1 MQTKGVL
8 KNLFLFVLS
17 GVVTTLPLS
26 AASYTWDGG
35 GTDGNWTTAGNWVG
49 DVPPV
54 GASTNDLSF
63 AGTTRTLTTNNIS
76 VTNRFRYI
84 TFDTNAGNFTLS
96 LASTTSL
103 YGGITNF
110 SSSSQIISSSTL
122 YLATGNTMHGINT
135 FGGEMT
141 ISSVV
146 SGTTGAV
153 LTKLGSSTLTLSGVN
168 SFVGGLDVAEGTLKA
183 GSTQANPYGS
193 GKGNLSISNGA
204 VFDVNGIGASAN
216 GLNGAGT
223 ILNSAAGN
231 GSFTFG
237 ENNTGGNFR
246 GNFTNTGAGALT
258 LTKVGTGTVVLSGQM
273 SGNMGTALTISG
285 GQLTLSNGFA
295 NNKSSATELRIAG
308 GTLLSQEGASWSGAA
323 NSSVS
328 IGASATNVASL
339 LQVSGGNL
347 DFGGGSFMIGAHAG
361 ATGENKFLM
370 TGGSVTQAVN
380 QIRVGANNGGIM
392 EVSGGVVNALAGI
405 QFGSSGT
412 ATTWTTNAVFRLT
425 GGGVNLNNQSLVL
438 NAGNVP
444 TSLTN
449 QMILGNGTAGSGSLL
464 NFRRFVTTG
473 ASAQAEIHFN
483 GAKVMAGTSAGSD
496 FLNALPGM
504 TTSVKEGGVWVD
516 TGSGSN
522 SVTIAANLLSGSVND
537 GGLIKTGARTLNLSG
552 TNTYRGSTQVR
563 EGTLVVSNTSF
574 TATILSNSTLVN
586 FATPPAIGTTNQV
599 LSGPLDSA
607 SLANP
612 SVTGLSSNT
621 VGTFTNNPNLQ
632 VIVTSASAGPTF
644 RTTYPEGSENT
655 IGPNGLKNLM
665 NYALGGTGPSSTPA
679 LPVLTSDA
687 TSITLT
693 ANIRNSGQGVN
704 VVGQYAYDLAG
715 PWLEDK
721 VSTTTGGSIVAN
733 TKETRFSIQVESG
746 QPRKFLRL
754 KASLP

>member
-17 GVVTTLPLS
+17 GVVTPLPLS

-35 GTDGNWTTAGNWVG
+35 GGDGNWTTAANWVG
-49 DVPPV
+49 DAAPV
-54 GASTNDLSF
+54 GGSTDDLSF
-63 AGTTRTLTTNNIS
+63 AGTTRTSTTDNFPVGTDFRNLTFES
-76 VTNRFRYI
+76 
-84 TFDTNAGNFTLS
+84 NAGAFTLAGS
-96 LASTTSL
+96 NRLDL
-103 YGGITNF
+103 YGSITNL
-110 SSSSQIISSSTL
+110 SANLQTVSLPL
-122 YLATGNTMHGINT
+122 YLQNANTAYAVNTGSGA
-135 FGGEMT
+135 GMT
-141 ISSVV
+141 ISGVV
-146 SGTTGAV
+146 SGNTGAV
-153 LTKLGSSTLTLSGVN
+153 LTKLGSSTLTLSAAN
-168 SFVGGLDVAEGTLKA
+168 TLAGGFDVAGGTLKMGNA
-183 GSTQANPYGS
+183 SANAYGS
-193 GKGNLSISNGA
+193 GKGDLSISNGA
-204 VFDVNGIGASAN
+204 VFDVNGLAVRNN

-223 ILNSAAGN
+223 ILNSAAAN
-231 GSFTFG
+231 GSFQFG

-246 GNFTNTGAGALT
+246 GNFTNTGAGSLT

-273 SGNMGTALTISG
+273 SGNMGSALTISG

-295 NNKSSATELRIAG
+295 NNKSSATELRITG
-308 GTLLSQEGASWSGAA
+308 GTLLSQEGVSWSGAA

-328 IGASATNVASL
+328 IGYSATSTASL

-361 ATGENKFLM
+361 ATGENKFLI

-405 QFGSSGT
+405 QFGSSGS

-425 GGGVNLNNQSLVL
+425 GGEVNLNNQSLVL

-449 QMILGNGTAGSGSLL
+449 QLILGNGTAGSGSLL

-483 GAKVMAGTSAGSD
+483 GAKVMAGTSAGAD

-552 TNTYRGSTQVR
+552 TNTYKGSTQVR

-574 TATILSNSTLVN
+574 SATILSNSTLVN
-586 FATPPAIGTTNQV
+586 FVSPPAVGTTNNV
-599 LSGPLDSA
+599 LSGPLNIA
-607 SLANP
+607 SLASKN
-612 SVTGLSSNT
+612 VTGLLSNT
-621 VGTFTNNPNLQ
+621 VGILTNNPNLQ

-644 RTTYPEGSENT
+644 GTTYPENSENT
-655 IGPNGLKNLM
+655 VGSNGLKNLM
-665 NYALGGTGPSSTPA
+665 SYALGGTGPTTSPA
-679 LPVLTSDA
+679 LPVLTLEG
-687 TSITLT
+687 TTLKLT
-693 ANIRNSGQGVN
+693 ANIRNSGQGVS
-704 VVGQYAYDLAG
+704 VVGEYAYSLDG
-715 PWLEDK
+715 PWNPVDLNATGAT
-721 VSTTTGGSIVAN
+721 STVPNTTVKA
-733 TKETRFSIQVESG
+733 FSQDIESG

>member
-8 KNLFLFVLS
+8 KNLLLFVLS
-17 GVVTTLPLS
+17 GVVTPLPLF

-35 GTDGNWTTAGNWVG
+35 GTDGNWTTAANWAG
-49 DVPPV
+49 DVAPV

-63 AGTTRTLTTNNIS
+63 AGTTRTSTTDNFAVGTDFRNLTFES
-76 VTNRFRYI
+76 
-84 TFDTNAGNFTLS
+84 NAGAFTLAGS
-96 LASTTSL
+96 NRLDLFGS
-103 YGGITNF
+103 ITNL
-110 SSSSQIISSSTL
+110 SANLQTVSLPL
-122 YLATGNTMHGINT
+122 YLQNANTAYAVNTGSGA
-135 FGGEMT
+135 GMT
-141 ISSVV
+141 ISGVIA
-146 SGTTGAV
+146 GNTGAV
-153 LTKLGSSTLTLSGVN
+153 LTKLGSSTLSLSAAN
-168 SFVGGLDVAEGTLKA
+168 SLAGGFDVAEGTLKM
-183 GSTQANPYGS
+183 GNANANAYGS

-204 VFDVNGIGASAN
+204 VFDVNGLSVRNN

-223 ILNSAAGN
+223 ILNSAAAN

-246 GNFTNTGAGALT
+246 GNFTNTGAGALA

-328 IGASATNVASL
+328 IGSSATSTASL
-339 LQVSGGNL
+339 LHVAGGNL

-405 QFGSSGT
+405 QFGSSGA

-425 GGGVNLNNQSLVL
+425 GGEVNLNNQSLVL

-449 QMILGNGTAGSGSLL
+449 QLILGNGTAGSGSLL

-537 GGLIKTGARTLNLSG
+537 GGLIKTGTRTLNLSG

-586 FATPPAIGTTNQV
+586 FASPPAIGTTNQV

-621 VGTFTNNPNLQ
+621 VGIFTNNPNLQ
-632 VIVTSASAGPTF
+632 VIVTSAPAGPTF

-665 NYALGGTGPSSTPA
+665 SYALGGTGLSSTPA
-679 LPVLTSDA
+679 LPVLTSDG
-687 TSITLT
+687 TSLTLT
-693 ANIRNSGQGVN
+693 ANIRMDGQGVR
-704 VVGQYAYDLAG
+704 VVGEYAYSLDG
-715 PWLEDK
+715 PWNPVDLNATGAT
-721 VSTTTGGSIVAN
+721 STVPDTTVKA
-733 TKETRFSIQVESG
+733 FSQDIESG

>member
-17 GVVTTLPLS
+17 GVVTPLPLF

-35 GTDGNWTTAGNWVG
+35 GTDGNWTTAANWVG
-49 DVPPV
+49 DVAPV

-63 AGTTRTLTTNNIS
+63 AGTTRTSTTDNFAVGTDFRNLTFES
-76 VTNRFRYI
+76 
-84 TFDTNAGNFTLS
+84 NAGAFTLAGS
-96 LASTTSL
+96 NRLDLFGS
-103 YGGITNF
+103 ITNL
-110 SSSSQIISSSTL
+110 SANLQTVSLPL
-122 YLATGNTMHGINT
+122 YLQNANTAYAVNTGSGA
-135 FGGEMT
+135 GMT
-141 ISSVV
+141 ISGVIA
-146 SGTTGAV
+146 GNTGAV
-153 LTKLGSSTLTLSGVN
+153 LTKLGSSTLTLSAAN
-168 SFVGGLDVAEGTLKA
+168 SLAGGFDVAEGTLKMGNA
-183 GSTQANPYGS
+183 SANAFGS

-204 VFDVNGIGASAN
+204 VFDVNGLAVRNN

-223 ILNSAAGN
+223 ILNSAAAN
-231 GSFTFG
+231 GSFQFG

-246 GNFTNTGAGALT
+246 GNFTNTGAGSLA

-273 SGNMGTALTISG
+273 SGNMGTALAISG

-328 IGASATNVASL
+328 IGSSATSTASL
-339 LQVSGGNL
+339 LHVAGGNL

-405 QFGSSGT
+405 QFGSSGA

-425 GGGVNLNNQSLVL
+425 GGEVNLNNQSLVL

-449 QMILGNGTAGSGSLL
+449 QLILGNGTAGSGSLL

-516 TGSGSN
+516 TGSGSS

-612 SVTGLSSNT
+612 SVMGLSSNT

-665 NYALGGTGPSSTPA
+665 NYALGGTGLSSTPA
-679 LPVLTSDA
+679 LPVLTSDG
-687 TSITLT
+687 TSLTLT
-693 ANIRNSGQGVN
+693 ANIRMDGQGVR
-704 VVGQYAYDLAG
+704 VVGEYAYSLDGPWNPVDLAATG
-715 PWLEDK
+715 AT
-721 VSTTTGGSIVAN
+721 STVPN
-733 TKETRFSIQVESG
+733 TSVKAFSQAIESG

>member
-17 GVVTTLPLS
+17 GVVTPLPLF

-35 GTDGNWTTAGNWVG
+35 GTDGNWTTAANWVG
-49 DVPPV
+49 DVAPV
-54 GASTNDLSF
+54 GASTDDLSF
-63 AGTTRTLTTNNIS
+63 AGTTRTSTANNFPVGTDFRNLTFES
-76 VTNRFRYI
+76 
-84 TFDTNAGNFTLS
+84 NAGAFTLAGS
-96 LASTTSL
+96 NRLDLFGS
-103 YGGITNF
+103 ITNL
-110 SSSSQIISSSTL
+110 SANLQTVSLPL
-122 YLATGNTMHGINT
+122 YLQNANTAYAVNTGSGA
-135 FGGEMT
+135 GMT
-141 ISSVV
+141 ISGVIA
-146 SGTTGAV
+146 GNTGAV
-153 LTKLGSSTLTLSGVN
+153 LTKLGSSTLTLSAAN
-168 SFVGGLDVAEGTLKA
+168 SLAGGFDVAEGTLKMGNA
-183 GSTQANPYGS
+183 SANAFGS

-204 VFDVNGIGASAN
+204 VFDVNGLAVRNN

-223 ILNSAAGN
+223 ILNSAAAN
-231 GSFTFG
+231 GSFQFG

-246 GNFTNTGAGALT
+246 GNFTNTGAGSLA

-328 IGASATNVASL
+328 IGSSATSTASL
-339 LQVSGGNL
+339 LHVAGGNL

-405 QFGSSGT
+405 QFGSSGA

-425 GGGVNLNNQSLVL
+425 GGEVNLNNQSLVL

-449 QMILGNGTAGSGSLL
+449 QLILGNGTAGSGSLL

-522 SVTIAANLLSGSVND
+522 SVTIAANLLSGAIND

-563 EGTLVVSNTSF
+563 EGTLLANGSALSSQTVVAEGATLGGSGSLLSVVLEGGTLAPGNSAGLLSATSLDARRGTFLFELGAPTQRGITYDALDISGEISLSASTLFDFTNPASYAFQNGNTFDLIDWGSAQFNNFSSSTLLTALNEDVVLSSGLAWDVSNF
-574 TATILSNSTLVN
+574 TTDGKI
-586 FATPPAIGTTNQV
+586 QV
-599 LSGPLDSA
+599 
-607 SLANP
+607 
-612 SVTGLSSNT
+612 V
-621 VGTFTNNPNLQ
+621 
-632 VIVTSASAGPTF
+632 
-644 RTTYPEGSENT
+644 PE
-655 IGPNGLKNLM
+655 
-665 NYALGGTGPSSTPA
+665 PSSFS
-679 LPVLTSDA
+679 LLCF
-687 TSITLT
+687 
-693 ANIRNSGQGVN
+693 
-704 VVGQYAYDLAG
+704 AG
-715 PWLEDK
+715 L
-721 VSTTTGGSIVAN
+721 GFCLIF
-733 TKETRFSIQVESG
+733 RR
-746 QPRKFLRL
+746 RKN
-754 KASLP
+754 

>member
-8 KNLFLFVLS
+8 KNLLLFVLS
-17 GVVTTLPLS
+17 GVVTPLSLS

-35 GTDGNWTTAGNWVG
+35 GTDGNWTTAANWAL
-49 DVPPV
+49 DVSPV
-54 GASTNDLSF
+54 GAITNDLSF
-63 AGTTRTLTTNNIS
+63 AGTTRTSTTNNFVAGTDFRNFTFES
-76 VTNRFRYI
+76 NAGAFTLAGTNRTDLF
-84 TFDTNAGNFTLS
+84 GS
-96 LASTTSL
+96 
-103 YGGITNF
+103 ITNL
-110 SSSSQIISSSTL
+110 SANLQTISLPL
-122 YLATGNTMHGINT
+122 YLQNLNTAYAVNTGS
-135 FGGEMT
+135 GGMT
-141 ISSVV
+141 ISGVI
-146 SGTTGAV
+146 SGNTGAV
-153 LTKLGSSTLTLSGVN
+153 LTKLGSSTLTLSAAN
-168 SFVGGLDVAEGTLKA
+168 TLAGGFDVAQGTLKMGIA
-183 GSTQANPYGS
+183 SANAYGS

-204 VFDVNGIGASAN
+204 VFDVNGLAVRNN

-223 ILNSAAGN
+223 ILNSAAAS
-231 GSFTFG
+231 GSFDFG
-237 ENNTGGNFR
+237 ENNTGGNFS
-246 GNFTNTGAGALT
+246 GNFTNTGAGSLA
-258 LTKVGTGTVVLSGQM
+258 LTKVGTGTVILSGQM
-273 SGNMGTALTISG
+273 SGNMGPALTISG

-295 NNKSSATELRIAG
+295 NNKSSDTELRITG
-308 GTLLSQEGASWSGAA
+308 GTLLSQEGASWSGATV
-323 NSSVS
+323 SSVS
-328 IGASATNVASL
+328 IGYSATNVASL
-339 LQVSGGNL
+339 LQVAGGNL
-347 DFGGGSFMIGAHAG
+347 NFGSGYFTIGANAS

-370 TGGSVTQAVN
+370 TGGTVTQAGN
-380 QIRVGANNGGIM
+380 AIRVGANNGGIM

-405 QFGSSGT
+405 QFGSSGA

-425 GGGVNLNNQSLVL
+425 GGEVNLNNQSLVL

-449 QMILGNGTAGSGSLL
+449 QLILGNGTAGSGSLL
-464 NFRRFVTTG
+464 NFRRFSTNG

-483 GAKVMAGTSAGSD
+483 GAKVVAGTSAGSD

-522 SVTIAANLLSGSVND
+522 SVTIAANLLSGAIND

-586 FATPPAIGTTNQV
+586 FATPPAIGTTNNV
-599 LSGPLDSA
+599 LSGPLNSA

-612 SVTGLSSNT
+612 SVMGLSSNT
-621 VGTFTNNPNLQ
+621 VGIFTNNPNLQ
-632 VIVTSASAGPTF
+632 VIVTSASTGPTF
-644 RTTYPEGSENT
+644 GTTYPEGSENT

-665 NYALGGTGPSSTPA
+665 SYALGGTGLSSTPA
-679 LPVLTSDA
+679 LPVLTSDG
-687 TSITLT
+687 TSLTLT

>member
-1 MQTKGVL
+1 
-8 KNLFLFVLS
+8 
-17 GVVTTLPLS
+17 
-26 AASYTWDGG
+26 
-35 GTDGNWTTAGNWVG
+35 
-49 DVPPV
+49 
-54 GASTNDLSF
+54 
-63 AGTTRTLTTNNIS
+63 LTTNNFA
-76 VTNRFRYI
+76 TGTDFRNF
-84 TFDTNAGNFTLS
+84 TFESNAGAFTLAGS
-96 LASTTSL
+96 NRTDLFGS
-103 YGGITNF
+103 ITNL
-110 SSSSQIISSSTL
+110 SANLQTVSLPL
-122 YLATGNTMHGINT
+122 YLQNANTAYAVNTGS
-135 FGGEMT
+135 GGMT
-141 ISSVV
+141 ISGAI
-146 SGTTGAV
+146 SGATGAS
-153 LTKLGSSTLTLSGVN
+153 LRKLGSSTLTLSAN
-168 SFVGGLDVAEGTLKA
+168 NNNLVGGLDVAEGTLKI
-183 GSTQANPYGS
+183 GNDYANPFSPGR
-193 GKGNLSISNGA
+193 GNLSISNGA
-204 VFDVNGIGASAN
+204 VFDVNGFAVRN
-216 GLNGAGT
+216 TGLNGAGT
-223 ILNSAAGN
+223 ILNSAATG
-231 GSFTFG
+231 GSFQFG
-237 ENNTGGNFR
+237 ENSTGGNFS
-246 GNFTNTGAGALT
+246 GNFTNTGSGSLT

-273 SGNMGTALTISG
+273 SGNMGAALTISG

-295 NNKSSATELRIAG
+295 NNKSSATELKITG
-308 GTLLSQEGASWSGAA
+308 GTLLSQVGASWSGAA

-328 IGASATNVASL
+328 IGSSTSSVASL
-339 LQVSGGNL
+339 LHVAGGNL
-347 DFGGGSFMIGAHAG
+347 DFGGGDFMIGANAS

-370 TGGSVTQAVN
+370 TGGTVTQAVN

-405 QFGSSGT
+405 QFGSSGA

-425 GGGVNLNNQSLVL
+425 GGEVNLNNQSLVL

-449 QMILGNGTAGSGSLL
+449 QLILGNGTAGSGSLL

-552 TNTYRGSTQVR
+552 TNTYKGSTQVR

-733 TKETRFSIQVESG
+733 TKETRFSIQLESG

>member
-1 MQTKGVL
+1 
-8 KNLFLFVLS
+8 
-17 GVVTTLPLS
+17 
-26 AASYTWDGG
+26 
-35 GTDGNWTTAGNWVG
+35 
-49 DVPPV
+49 
-54 GASTNDLSF
+54 
-63 AGTTRTLTTNNIS
+63 
-76 VTNRFRYI
+76 
-84 TFDTNAGNFTLS
+84 
-96 LASTTSL
+96 
-103 YGGITNF
+103 
-110 SSSSQIISSSTL
+110 
-122 YLATGNTMHGINT
+122 
-135 FGGEMT
+135 
-141 ISSVV
+141 
-146 SGTTGAV
+146 
-153 LTKLGSSTLTLSGVN
+153 
-168 SFVGGLDVAEGTLKA
+168 
-183 GSTQANPYGS
+183 
-193 GKGNLSISNGA
+193 
-204 VFDVNGIGASAN
+204 
-216 GLNGAGT
+216 
-223 ILNSAAGN
+223 
-231 GSFTFG
+231 
-237 ENNTGGNFR
+237 
-246 GNFTNTGAGALT
+246 
-258 LTKVGTGTVVLSGQM
+258 
-273 SGNMGTALTISG
+273 
-285 GQLTLSNGFA
+285 
-295 NNKSSATELRIAG
+295 
-308 GTLLSQEGASWSGAA
+308 
-323 NSSVS
+323 
-328 IGASATNVASL
+328 
-339 LQVSGGNL
+339 
-347 DFGGGSFMIGAHAG
+347 
-361 ATGENKFLM
+361 
-370 TGGSVTQAVN
+370 
-380 QIRVGANNGGIM
+380 
-392 EVSGGVVNALAGI
+392 
-405 QFGSSGT
+405 
-412 ATTWTTNAVFRLT
+412 
-425 GGGVNLNNQSLVL
+425 
-438 NAGNVP
+438 
-444 TSLTN
+444 
-449 QMILGNGTAGSGSLL
+449 
-464 NFRRFVTTG
+464 
-473 ASAQAEIHFN
+473 
-483 GAKVMAGTSAGSD
+483 
-496 FLNALPGM
+496 M

>member
-1 MQTKGVL
+1 
-8 KNLFLFVLS
+8 
-17 GVVTTLPLS
+17 
-26 AASYTWDGG
+26 
-35 GTDGNWTTAGNWVG
+35 
-49 DVPPV
+49 
-54 GASTNDLSF
+54 
-63 AGTTRTLTTNNIS
+63 
-76 VTNRFRYI
+76 
-84 TFDTNAGNFTLS
+84 
-96 LASTTSL
+96 
-103 YGGITNF
+103 
-110 SSSSQIISSSTL
+110 
-122 YLATGNTMHGINT
+122 
-135 FGGEMT
+135 
-141 ISSVV
+141 
-146 SGTTGAV
+146 
-153 LTKLGSSTLTLSGVN
+153 
-168 SFVGGLDVAEGTLKA
+168 
-183 GSTQANPYGS
+183 
-193 GKGNLSISNGA
+193 
-204 VFDVNGIGASAN
+204 
-216 GLNGAGT
+216 
-223 ILNSAAGN
+223 
-231 GSFTFG
+231 
-237 ENNTGGNFR
+237 
-246 GNFTNTGAGALT
+246 
-258 LTKVGTGTVVLSGQM
+258 
-273 SGNMGTALTISG
+273 MGTALTISG

>member
-17 GVVTTLPLS
+17 GVVTPLPLF

-35 GTDGNWTTAGNWVG
+35 GTDGNWTTTANWFG
-49 DVPPV
+49 DVAPV

-63 AGTTRTLTTNNIS
+63 AGTTRTLTTNNFA
-76 VTNRFRYI
+76 TGTDFRNF
-84 TFDTNAGNFTLS
+84 TFESNAGAFTLAGS
-96 LASTTSL
+96 NRTDLFGS
-103 YGGITNF
+103 ITNL
-110 SSSSQIISSSTL
+110 SSSLQTISLPL
-122 YLATGNTMHGINT
+122 YLQNANTAYAVNTGSGA
-135 FGGEMT
+135 GMT
-141 ISSVV
+141 ISGVIA
-146 SGTTGAV
+146 GNTGAV
-153 LTKLGSSTLTLSGVN
+153 LTKLGSSTLTLSAAN
-168 SFVGGLDVAEGTLKA
+168 SLAGGFDVAEGTLKMGNA
-183 GSTQANPYGS
+183 SANAFGS

-204 VFDVNGIGASAN
+204 VFDVNGLAVRNN

-246 GNFTNTGAGALT
+246 GNFTNSGAGALT
-258 LTKVGTGTVVLSGQM
+258 LSKVGTGTVVLSGQM
-273 SGNMGTALTISG
+273 SGNMGSALAING

-295 NNKSSATELRIAG
+295 NNKSSATELTITG
-308 GTLLSQEGASWSGAA
+308 GTLLSQEGASWSGAV
-323 NSSVS
+323 STSVS
-328 IGASATNVASL
+328 IGNSATSTASL

-347 DFGGGSFMIGAHAG
+347 NFGSGFFTIGANAS

-370 TGGSVTQAVN
+370 TGGTVTQAVN
-380 QIRVGANNGGIM
+380 AIRVGVYNGGIM

-405 QFGSSGT
+405 QFGSSGA

-425 GGGVNLNNQSLVL
+425 GGEVNLNNQSLVL

-444 TSLTN
+444 TNLTN
-449 QMILGNGTAGSGSLL
+449 QLILGDGTAGSGTLS
-464 NFRRFVTTG
+464 NIRRFSTNG

-522 SVTIAANLLSGSVND
+522 SVTIAANLLSGAIND

-621 VGTFTNNPNLQ
+621 VGIFTNNPNLQ
-632 VIVTSASAGPTF
+632 VIVTGAPAGPTF
-644 RTTYPEGSENT
+644 RTTYPENSENT
-655 IGPNGLKNLM
+655 VGPNGLKNLM

-679 LPVLTSDA
+679 LPVLTSDG
-687 TSITLT
+687 TSLTLT
-693 ANIRNSGQGVN
+693 ANIRMDGQGVR
-704 VVGQYAYDLAG
+704 VVGEYAYSLDG
-715 PWLEDK
+715 PWNPVDLTATGAT
-721 VSTTTGGSIVAN
+721 STVPN
-733 TKETRFSIQVESG
+733 TSVKAFSQAIESG